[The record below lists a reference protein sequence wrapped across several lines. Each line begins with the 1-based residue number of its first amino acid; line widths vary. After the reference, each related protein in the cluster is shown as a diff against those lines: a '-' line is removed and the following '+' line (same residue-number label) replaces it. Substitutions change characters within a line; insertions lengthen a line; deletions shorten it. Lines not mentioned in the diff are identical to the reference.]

1 MTNSNPWTSDELA
14 DLDETITA
22 ARQSGNTE
30 LADYWQGIR
39 DGRTPTTDWEVLRV
53 DLYAQHG
60 IDVSGSAA

>member
-1 MTNSNPWTSDELA
+1 MSDQTWTDEELA

-22 ARQSGNTE
+22 ARESGNE
-30 LADYWQGIR
+30 QLAVYWQGIR
-39 DGRTPTTDWEVLRV
+39 DGSTPTADWEDLRV

>member
-1 MTNSNPWTSDELA
+1 MSDQTWTDEELA

-22 ARQSGNTE
+22 ARESGNLE
-30 LADYWQGIR
+30 LAAYWQGVR
-39 DGRTPTTDWEVLRV
+39 DGSTPVTDWEDLRV